1 MQMQVLIHDNYNKD
15 VTSLLHDTSKAA
27 FLYPL

>member
-1 MQMQVLIHDNYNKD
+1 MQMQTLIHDNYNKD

-27 FLYPL
+27 SLYLL